1 MIVLLMLA
9 AMVIMMMLCNWY
21 DGNENVVGGG
31 DDDDADTVSGGGL
44 MAYFCRWHFKKAI
57 KEFKNVGIVFLVVFF
72 WVCILKIHPTKKGL
86 PSPVDFPVHLTSQSI

>member
-1 MIVLLMLA
+1 
-9 AMVIMMMLCNWY
+9 MLCNWY

-31 DDDDADTVSGGGL
+31 DDDDDDDADTVSGGGL

-72 WVCILKIHPTKKGL
+72 LGLYFENTSYKKR
-86 PSPVDFPVHLTSQSI
+86 TSQSS

>member
-31 DDDDADTVSGGGL
+31 DGDDDDDDADTVSGGGL
-44 MAYFCRWHFKKAI
+44 MAYFLPVAFKKGHERVQ
-57 KEFKNVGIVFLVVFF
+57 KCRDCFSCCVFF
-72 WVCILKIHPTKKGL
+72 GGCILKIHPTKK
-86 PSPVDFPVHLTSQSI
+86 DFPVQLTSQSI

>member
-1 MIVLLMLA
+1 MLA

-21 DGNENVVGGG
+21 DGNENVVGDVDD

-72 WVCILKIHPTKKGL
+72 LGLYFENTSYKKR
-86 PSPVDFPVHLTSQSI
+86 TSQSS